1 MNRQTNLD
9 TAFSTWLERRST
21 QDEGELPIASGE
33 LYEFLLDPEQHPRK
47 EEILAILGES
57 AEQLAELGEMMHSQR
72 LAAQRLEQWYMA
84 LPKAAAEAGENQG
97 RFTTEGGKYTIEI
110 RPHLT
115 QPGRG
120 VVVVRVAA
128 AFQEAVEGQVLV
140 LEDSEGVLLL
150 KGKVV
155 DGQVSQE
162 VESLRKIG
170 YGFVIRVVQA
180 EA

>member
-1 MNRQTNLD
+1 MNRQTDLD
-9 TAFSTWLERRST
+9 AAFTTWLERQRT
-21 QDEGELPIASGE
+21 QGEGELRIAPGD
-33 LYEFLLDPEQHPRK
+33 LYAFLLDPERHPRR
-47 EEILAILGES
+47 EEILAALGQS

-72 LAAQRLEQWYMA
+72 LAAQRLQEWDVV
-84 LPKAAAEAGENQG
+84 LPKAAAVAGESQG

-120 VVVVRVAA
+120 LVVVRVAA
-128 AFQEAVEGQVLV
+128 AFQDALEGQVLV

-162 VESLRKIG
+162 LESLSRIG
-170 YGFVIRVVQA
+170 YGFVVRVVRT
-180 EA
+180 ET

>member
-1 MNRQTNLD
+1 MNRHTNLD
-9 TAFSTWLERRST
+9 TAFSTWLERRSA

-33 LYEFLLDPEQHPRK
+33 LYAFLLDPERHPRR

-72 LAAQRLEQWYMA
+72 LAAQRLEQWDVA
-84 LPKAAAEAGENQG
+84 LPKAASVAGENQG

-120 VVVVRVAA
+120 LVVVRVAA
-128 AFQEAVEGQVLV
+128 DYQEAVEGQVLI
-140 LEDSEGVLLL
+140 LEDSEGTLLL
-150 KGKVV
+150 KGRVV

-162 VESLRKIG
+162 VEALSQIG
-170 YGFVIRVVQA
+170 YGFVVRVVRV